1 MCGRTVTM
9 DGTGST
15 VKRTVRVALV
25 DDSDAI
31 RRLVRLHLDLD
42 GRFTVVGEAGDGFAA
57 IELVARTTPDLLIID
72 RHMPNLTGV
81 EALPRIREVSPATAV
96 VLYTSDADA
105 GTYQAAIAAGA
116 LDVVFKEA
124 PGDELVDSLS
134 EILVR
139 HWSVAAAHPGV
150 KIGPVD
156 AAAARAWIANATL
169 VVAAIREHPGL
180 LDQPVAPTVF
190 DSLARFLRVWGE
202 VAGAADEFTW
212 AARANPAEVAALL
225 EGWAA
230 IGRVPEERLQ
240 ALGCRRHVP
249 EGRPFF
255 EAVTQ
260 AILDAVQRFDSS
272 SALAATLQRQWGR
285 G

>member
-1 MCGRTVTM
+1 MTSNGATSER
-9 DGTGST
+9 
-15 VKRTVRVALV
+15 RVRVALV

-31 RRLVRLHLDLD
+31 RRLVRLHLALD
-42 GRFTVVGEAGDGFAA
+42 GRFTIVGEAADGFAA

-81 EALPRIREVSPATAV
+81 EALPRIREVSPETAV

-134 EILVR
+134 DILVR
-139 HWSVAAAHPGV
+139 HWSDAAAHPGV

-156 AAAARAWIANATL
+156 AASARAWIANATR
-169 VVAAIREHPGL
+169 VVGAIRDHPEL
-180 LDQPVAPTVF
+180 LDRPVAPAVF
-190 DSLARFLRVWGE
+190 DSLARFLRVWGDI
-202 VAGAADEFTW
+202 AGAADEFTW
-212 AARANPAEVAALL
+212 AARANPSEVAALL
-225 EGWAA
+225 VGWAA

-240 ALGCRRHVP
+240 AIGCSRHVP
-249 EGRPFF
+249 EGRPFY
-255 EAVTQ
+255 EAVTR
-260 AILDAVQRFDSS
+260 AILDAVQRFDAS
-272 SALAATLQRQWGR
+272 SALAETLRRQWGR
-285 G
+285 S